1 MKPFI
6 EVLLHLLLF
15 IFFLAF
21 FGIPALV
28 KYGREETITISSLEL
43 THGIEAPA
51 VTLIGL
57 KNSTGWKRAPASID
71 SESLFAFSLFD
82 HCKEINIADLDACIS
97 SDSIGLTDFLTE
109 AGFGMGNLAQHEPSW
124 TEDMGVTVQGR
135 YFTWSPTKVLT
146 PNQTDI
152 MFFTAYRNF
161 TFSIFVHDTNFFVVN
176 VNPLGPPMSFW
187 QFKGQSTPSHY
198 QEITLTK
205 HKKLNLGHRPCEE
218 LKDYSFTICVKE
230 SLSQQVGC
238 RMPWDR
244 WSQEER
250 EVCTAESQIKVFEQ
264 LNWLLMQV
272 LVLMLMLMLM
282 LMQVEVD
289 EIVRVTG
296 CKKPC
301 SYKEYKLMNSNPR
314 EILLAEFPKDQIG
327 FALWAVSQNTQYDEE
342 VHIIKCS
349 LYFSKPYTNP
359 SFSLLSFPVNPTLL
373 CFFSIPPLFAE

>member
-1 MKPFI
+1 MKPLV

-82 HCKEINIADLDACIS
+82 HCKEINIAHLDACIS
-97 SDSIGLTDFLTE
+97 SDSIGLTDFLIE

-161 TFSIFVHDTNFFVVN
+161 TFSIFVHDINFFVVN

-187 QFKGQSTPSHY
+187 QLKGQSTPSHY

-272 LVLMLMLMLM
+272 
-282 LMQVEVD
+282 EVD

-327 FALWAVSQNTQYDEE
+327 FALWAVSQNTQFDEE

-349 LYFSKPYTNP
+349 L
-359 SFSLLSFPVNPTLL
+359 
-373 CFFSIPPLFAE
+373 